1 MKKIDIID
9 IKQKVKNKEF
19 LFYIKNGCIYLK
31 DIKHDET
38 VVVGEYI
45 EHITS
50 MYADGKKYMEITSNE

>member
-1 MKKIDIID
+1 M
-9 IKQKVKNKEF
+9 V
-19 LFYIKNGCIYLK
+19 IYLK